1 MPQPAVHSPV
11 LGPARVSAHEMA
23 DYIDSVLVSRHPD
36 LDSVALRL
44 STNLKRT
51 LTLLGHR
58 ESEAVHQHIDCPLA
72 GFRVLAM
79 LSIFGE
85 MYTRDICKLS
95 GVSRQAQAGVLKTL
109 EKRGLVERDRSTG
122 CDRRQYR
129 VGITSEGA
137 RLIEPA
143 LQMQNHVHSR
153 FFDVLEPEEQRQL
166 SCLLT
171 KVVAGQRHSVAGF

>member
-1 MPQPAVHSPV
+1 MAQPAVRSPS
-11 LGPARVSAHEMA
+11 LDPARVSVNEMA

-36 LDSVALRL
+36 LDSDALRL

-58 ESEAVHQHIDCPLA
+58 ESEAVHQHVDCPVA

-79 LSIFGE
+79 LWIFGE
-85 MYTRDICKLS
+85 MSTRDICKLS
-95 GVSRQAQAGVLKTL
+95 GVSRQALAGVLNTL

-122 CDRRQYR
+122 TDRRQYK
-129 VGITSEGA
+129 VGITTEGA
-137 RLIEPA
+137 QLIEPG
-143 LQMQNHVHSR
+143 LQMQNAVHSR

-166 SCLLT
+166 SSLLI
-171 KVVAGQRHSVAGF
+171 KVVSGQRHPVAGL